1 MTQESYVVILLRWKE
16 QEYKG
21 LGKETQPKNTQT
33 LKKNPRPA
41 PKILEIETMI
51 EKKTKFRC
59 SWQAPKSAL
68 ILNGLQ

>member
-33 LKKNPRPA
+33 LKKK
-41 PKILEIETMI
+41 PKTG
-51 EKKTKFRC
+51 T
-59 SWQAPKSAL
+59 
-68 ILNGLQ
+68 